1 MNETKKARRGS
12 NGTMGHAR
20 RWIGAMVLA
29 GALVAQVAP
38 ISAASV
44 PYAIVGPQGGDL
56 MVLTPAGQK
65 RLVPFAHG
73 GSTFGVAVSKGGDAY
88 VADGGNG
95 QFLVLSL
102 HSGRILGRHPLPK
115 AAKAATILSPDG
127 KTVYAVG
134 FGYVR
139 AFSAHAPYAMTAS
152 MPGKGGMAAV
162 VTQDGARLYVAGLN
176 RPGIDVYDTATRHLI
191 ATLAPKQRFVSIVLA
206 GPSEHQLWAFSPV
219 SGDVMIYSA
228 ADGKLLKTLHT
239 SESGFS
245 PATMMMATSG
255 FMQAATSPA
264 SSTVWSATFS
274 GHLRSYNT
282 ATLAAGK
289 VIDLAKNPTGK
300 SHFVSMAVSP
310 GGRTLFTTIE
320 NAGTTLEVSA
330 SSGTI
335 LHDFGA
341 ASGAS
346 RFTVVP
352 ASAVQP

>member
-1 MNETKKARRGS
+1 M
-12 NGTMGHAR
+12 NGTKEAPLGTMSRLR
-20 RWIGAMVLA
+20 RWIGAIVLVGLSA
-29 GALVAQVAP
+29 AQVVP
-38 ISAASV
+38 ISAAPV
-44 PYAIVGPQGGDL
+44 PYAVVGPQGGNL

-73 GSTFGVAVSKGGDAY
+73 GSTFGVAIAKDGDAY

-102 HSGRILGRHPLPK
+102 KSGHILGRHALPK

-127 KTVYAVG
+127 NTVYAVG

-152 MPGKGGMAAV
+152 LAGKGGMTAV
-162 VTQDGARLYVAGLN
+162 VTHDGQRLYVAGLN
-176 RPGIDVYDTATRHLI
+176 RPGIDVYDTGTRHLV
-191 ATLAPKQRFVSIVLA
+191 TMLAPKQRFVSILLA
-206 GPSEHQLWAFSPV
+206 GPNKSQLWAFSPV

-239 SESGFS
+239 DESGFS
-245 PATMMMATSG
+245 PANMMMAMSG
-255 FMQAATSPA
+255 FMQAATSAP
-264 SSTVWSATFS
+264 SSTVWASTFS
-274 GHLRSYNT
+274 GNLRSYDT
-282 ATLAAGK
+282 ATLSAGK
-289 VIDLAKNPTGK
+289 AIDLAKNPTGK
-300 SHFVSMAVSP
+300 SQFVSMAVSP
-310 GGRTLFTTIE
+310 GGGTLFATVE
-320 NAGTTLEVSA
+320 NADTTLEVSA
-330 SSGTI
+330 SSGMV

-341 ASGAS
+341 ASGVS